1 MHFSTRAWPSRVA
14 AALALTAALSASPS
28 YAGFFDDLFGSKDD
42 VRLEKWAASPDDTF
56 KWGEWDVLRI
66 EPREASGA
74 PNAQPVQLTADQ
86 IEAAISGI
94 RIQGFKEA
102 GTLFSEDEVRRFAPA
117 IAVGLAKANAGQD
130 LVFVSTGQHAW
141 SGLMAPVLSNSGRFF
156 FADGRLNLI
165 LGSAHQD
172 FLSDLRQGS
181 RQPPKFDLGSRTKS
195 SKVTLLGVAKG
206 NAKLLR
212 QNWIAIAVTESAAPA
227 QNAVSAPAASKASAT
242 SSADTFYSK
251 QEARLRALQRMRDQG
266 LITDAEF
273 QQKRAEILKSL

>member
-117 IAVGLAKANAGQD
+117 IAVGLAYGNCVVY
-130 LVFVSTGQHAW
+130 VFFV
-141 SGLMAPVLSNSGRFF
+141 
-156 FADGRLNLI
+156 
-165 LGSAHQD
+165 
-172 FLSDLRQGS
+172 
-181 RQPPKFDLGSRTKS
+181 
-195 SKVTLLGVAKG
+195 
-206 NAKLLR
+206 
-212 QNWIAIAVTESAAPA
+212 
-227 QNAVSAPAASKASAT
+227 
-242 SSADTFYSK
+242 
-251 QEARLRALQRMRDQG
+251 
-266 LITDAEF
+266 
-273 QQKRAEILKSL
+273 